1 VATAEKGSPGQI
13 TGSYPVL
20 WGHGLGLGFERP
32 WLISGEDLTIE
43 EGMYL
48 AVEKFLSLENIG
60 TAAAEQNLLVGAD
73 GVEVLT
79 DSKEGLWL

>member
-1 VATAEKGSPGQI
+1 
-13 TGSYPVL
+13 
-20 WGHGLGLGFERP
+20 
-32 WLISGEDLTIE
+32 LISGEDLTIE
-43 EGMYL
+43 EGMFL

-60 TAAAEQNLLVGAD
+60 TAAAEQNLLVSAD